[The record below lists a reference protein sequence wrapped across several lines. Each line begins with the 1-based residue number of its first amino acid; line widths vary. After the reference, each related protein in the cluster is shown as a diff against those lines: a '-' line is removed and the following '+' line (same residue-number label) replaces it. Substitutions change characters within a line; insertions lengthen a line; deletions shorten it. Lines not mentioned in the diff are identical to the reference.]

1 MKFFQKNKKIRI
13 VISCLILITILST
26 YFYGYRVLLLLGLN
40 LFLAAMTEFL
50 FSRKTKLKVPESVLV
65 TAMLYT
71 LTLPPKIPFELSATG
86 IVFGVFFGKCI
97 FGGYGY
103 NIFNPA
109 LVGRV
114 FLHISF
120 TKYMTVM
127 WTKPISGGLAGFTE
141 YLGKPISAV
150 SSATPMLAFRWT
162 GAETD
167 LIKLFLGNI
176 TGSLGETSALLL
188 ILLGLFLMYKKIISK
203 AVVFSIL
210 GSFATISTI
219 AYFIDGKT
227 FMNPVSSLLT
237 GGLLLGTLFM
247 ATEPITAPKT
257 LGGKIVIGILVGL
270 ITFTLR
276 YYSLFTGGMMF
287 AILIGNMFTPILDIA
302 FSSKERR
309 LENV

>member
-1 MKFFQKNKKIRI
+1 M
-13 VISCLILITILST
+13 
-26 YFYGYRVLLLLGLN
+26 
-40 LFLAAMTEFL
+40 
-50 FSRKTKLKVPESVLV
+50 V